1 MNDLSYKDVLKSKNI
16 YDNSDL
22 INNNIFNHNPQTKL
36 FFSENKNRYVELNE
50 VSNTSTTYHDIINN
64 SSFYE
69 IPETIIS
76 KYEKRYQRE
85 KIDKIIRKIENN
97 KANEKNNN
105 NNKNQNKKEKN
116 YNNNNNNGFFS
127 DKYSFY
133 GNKKLISLDYS
144 YYWNKL
150 ITKNSIINDLSSSPI
165 KELISTEPE
174 QIYIQQKICF
184 PVTKLFYINNPDTE
198 DNLLIRDIKS
208 DLHQVKIFPYLS
220 KDYIKTKGNTFS
232 SINSY
237 YPYSIFPQSKFVF
250 QLLILP
256 DIIDKVSG
264 NLYIKFNAEKI
275 H

>member
-1 MNDLSYKDVLKSKNI
+1 MKNMIIQITNSFLIFSLIKQIRNIYINDLSYKEALKSKNI

-22 INNNIFNHNPQTKL
+22 INNNIFKYSSKTKL
-36 FFSENKNRYVELNE
+36 FFSENQNKYIELNE
-50 VSNTSTTYHDIINN
+50 VTNTSTNYNDIINN

-76 KYEKRYQRE
+76 RYEKRYQRE
-85 KIDKIIRKIENN
+85 KIDKIIRTIENN
-97 KANEKNNN
+97 KANAKNNN
-105 NNKNQNKKEKN
+105 NNKNNN
-116 YNNNNNNGFFS
+116 DNNNEYFS

-150 ITKNSIINDLSSSPI
+150 ISKNSIINDLSSSPI

-174 QIYIQQKICF
+174 QIYIEQKICF
-184 PVTKLFYINNPDTE
+184 PISKLFYINNPDTE

-220 KDYIKTKGNTFS
+220 KDYIKTKGNSFS

-237 YPYSIFPQSKFVF
+237 
-250 QLLILP
+250 
-256 DIIDKVSG
+256 
-264 NLYIKFNAEKI
+264 
-275 H
+275 